1 MNKFDS
7 YGMYKVYDR
16 WPEIAKE
23 SYNTDLAQI
32 NFEKISHIVLTGM
45 GGSGTIND
53 IFSSILSK
61 TNIHVDVVKGYHIP
75 NTINANTLVV
85 TTSVS
90 GNTAESLTV
99 LNSAKNT
106 GSKII
111 AFSSGG
117 KMEEY
122 CKANKIEHRH
132 ISTYHSPRASLTS
145 FLFAMLKI
153 LQPIITIKKTD
164 VVESIE
170 NLEYIQEKISSANLT
185 SENSALSLAD
195 WISNIPVIY
204 YPWGLQAAAIRFKNS
219 LQENAKMH
227 AMAEDIIEACHNGIV
242 AWQRQSDLKPILI
255 RGEDDYVK
263 TKERWTIIKEYF
275 EQNKI
280 EYKEISSANGSILS
294 KIIGLIYLLD
304 YSTIYRA
311 VISGIDPTPVNAINF
326 VKSRSK

>member
-1 MNKFDS
+1 
-7 YGMYKVYDR
+7 MYKVYDK

-23 SYNTDLAQI
+23 SYNTDLAPV
-32 NFEKISHIVLTGM
+32 NFEKISHIVLAGM

-75 NTINANTLVV
+75 NTVDPNTLVV

-122 CKANKIEHRH
+122 CKTNKIEHRH
-132 ISTYHSPRASLTS
+132 ISTHHSPRASATA

-153 LQPIITIKKTD
+153 LHPIITIKKED
-164 VVESIE
+164 ILESIK
-170 NLEYIQEKISSANLT
+170 NLEHLQKRISSVNLT
-185 SENSALSLAD
+185 ADNPSLSLAE
-195 WISNIPVIY
+195 WISDIPVIY

-219 LQENAKMH
+219 LQENTKMH

-242 AWQRQSDLKPILI
+242 AWERQSNLKPILI
-255 RGEDDYVK
+255 RGEDDYIK
-263 TKERWTIIKEYF
+263 TKERWVIIKDYF
-275 EQNKI
+275 EQSKI
-280 EYKEISSANGSILS
+280 EYREIFSVKGSILS
-294 KIIGLIYLLD
+294 KIVGLIYLLD

-326 VKSRSK
+326 IKSRSK